1 MKRTKS
7 VLGATNGSP
16 RPYLT
21 RAEVARLF
29 GVSPATVASWARQG
43 RLGYISTL
51 GGHRRY
57 PREEILALLNDVAAR
72 KGPASHGGPTR
83 S

>member
-1 MKRTKS
+1 MKRAKS
-7 VLGATNGSP
+7 APGAKNGGP

-57 PREEILALLNDVAAR
+57 PREEILALLNDVAIH
-72 KGPASHGGPTR
+72 KGPARHGGPGR